1 MEVTLRRL
9 LIVLSCVLGL
19 LSLPAQA
26 FDSFRVSD
34 IRVEGLQR
42 ISPGT
47 VFNFLPV
54 QVGDQ
59 FTQYESERTI
69 RALFK
74 SGFFKNV
81 RLERDGDVLVVV
93 VTERPAIADIK
104 IQGNEDLET
113 EPLLD
118 SLKDIGLAK
127 GRVFDRSLLE
137 KVELELERQYYSR
150 GKYGV
155 KIQTTV
161 TPLERN
167 RVDILIDV
175 SEGAVAKIRQ
185 INIVGNKVFDDETLL
200 EKFNQ
205 STPNWLSFYTKD
217 DQYSKQELAADL
229 ETLRSF
235 YQDRGYIKFAINS
248 TQVSITPD
256 KKDIYI
262 TINISEGKQYKVRE
276 IRLSGELAVPPE
288 KLYPDFQINA
298 GDVFSRKRV
307 TDTVTR
313 ISKTLGNEGYAFANV
328 NTVPEIDE
336 KTREVDLTF
345 FVDPGKRVYV
355 RRINF
360 AGNSKTRDQV
370 LRQEMRQMEGGWF
383 SAEKVERS
391 RTRLQRLGFFETV
404 NVETPAVPGATDQV
418 DVNYS
423 VVEQPSGSISL
434 GVGFSQTSG
443 IILNGSISQDN
454 FLGTGR
460 SVSVS
465 LNNSSYN
472 SVYSFSYNNPYYSV
486 DGISRGFGA
495 YYRSTNANR
504 LNITS
509 YSTDTFGSNLTYG
522 FPINEFNSFQFSF
535 LADSLKLS
543 TSQLASQEV
552 LDFINRYG
560 NEFLSFG
567 LSTSFTHDTRDR
579 RIFPNEGGVRRVSA
593 ESKFPGSE
601 LEFYKLNLT
610 LQQFVPLTRLFV
622 FELKTDIG
630 YGDGFGNFSEMPFFE
645 NFYAGGVRSGSVR
658 GYEDYSLGPRDS
670 RNLPIGGN
678 FRTVGTAQLL
688 FPPPFLTE
696 SNAVRLSLFTDVGNV
711 FAGAGDWSA
720 NELRMSVG
728 LGAAWLSPVGPLTIS
743 IAQPFNDQSGDKL
756 QQFQFTLGAGF

>member
-1 MEVTLRRL
+1 MEVSLHRLRLAL
-9 LIVLSCVLGL
+9 LCVLGL
-19 LSLPAQA
+19 LSFTAQA
-26 FDSFRVSD
+26 FESFHVND

-54 QVGDQ
+54 QVGDT
-59 FTQYESERTI
+59 FSQYESERTI
-69 RALFK
+69 RTLFK
-74 SGFFKNV
+74 SGYFKNV

-127 GRVFDRSLLE
+127 GRVFDRSLLD

-155 KIQTTV
+155 KIETTV

-175 SEGAVAKIRQ
+175 SEGSVAKIRQ
-185 INIVGNKVFDDETLL
+185 INIVGNKVFEDETLL
-200 EKFNQ
+200 DQFNQ

-262 TINISEGKQYKVRE
+262 TINISEGEQYKVRE
-276 IRLSGELAVPPE
+276 VRLSGELAVAPE
-288 KLYPDFQINA
+288 KLYPDFQIDA

-313 ISKTLGNEGYAFANV
+313 ISNTLGNEGYAFANV
-328 NTVPEIDE
+328 NTVPDVDE

-355 RRINF
+355 RRINY

-391 RTRLQRLGFFETV
+391 RTRLQRLGFFEQV

-423 VVEQPSGSISL
+423 VTEQPSGSISV

-460 SVSVS
+460 SVSVAV
-465 LNNSSYN
+465 NNSSYS
-472 SVYSFSYNNPYYSV
+472 SVYSFSYNNPYYTV
-486 DGISRGFGA
+486 DGISRGYGA
-495 YYRSTNANR
+495 FYRSTNANR
-504 LNITS
+504 ANITY
-509 YSTDTFGSNLTYG
+509 YSTDTFGGNVTYG
-522 FPINEFNSFQFSF
+522 FPIDEFNSFQFSL
-535 LADSLKLS
+535 LADSLKLR
-543 TSQLASQEV
+543 TSQLSSQQV
-552 LDFINRYG
+552 FDFIDQYG
-560 NEFLSFG
+560 NEFQSLG
-567 LSTSFTHDTRDR
+567 LSASFAHDTRNR
-579 RIFPNEGGVRRVSA
+579 RIFPSDGGVRRVSA
-593 ESKFPGSE
+593 ETKVPGSK
-601 LEFYKLNLT
+601 LEFYKLSLS
-610 LQQFVPLTRLFV
+610 LQQFIPLTRLFV
-622 FELKTDIG
+622 FELKSDIG
-630 YGDGFGNFSEMPFFE
+630 YGDGFGKFSEMPFFE
-645 NFYAGGVRSGSVR
+645 NFFAGGVRSVR
-658 GYEDYSLGPRDS
+658 GYQDNSLGPRDS

-678 FRTVGTAQLL
+678 FRTIGTAQLL

-696 SNAVRLSLFTDVGNV
+696 SNAVRLSLFYDVGNV
-711 FAGAGDWSA
+711 FAGTNDWSA
-720 NELRMSVG
+720 NELRMSAG
-728 LGAAWLSPVGPLTIS
+728 IGATWLSPVGPLTVS
-743 IAQPFNDQSGDKL
+743 IAQPFNDQSQDKV

>member
-1 MEVTLRRL
+1 MQASLRSSL
-9 LIVLSCVLGL
+9 LALLCILGL
-19 LSLPAQA
+19 MPLPAAA
-26 FDSFRVSD
+26 FEAFRVSD

-47 VFNFLPV
+47 VFNYLPV

-59 FTQYESERTI
+59 FSQYESERTI
-69 RALFK
+69 RTLFK

-81 RLERDGDVLVVV
+81 SLERDGDVLVVV

-104 IQGNEDLET
+104 VQGNEDLET

-118 SLKDIGLAK
+118 SLKDIGLAR

-155 KIQTTV
+155 KIETTV

-175 SEGAVAKIRQ
+175 SEGSVAKIRQ

-200 EKFNQ
+200 DEFNQ

-229 ETLRSF
+229 EALRSF

-262 TINISEGKQYKVRE
+262 TINISEGEQYKVRE
-276 IRLSGELAVPPE
+276 VRLSGELVVPPE
-288 KLYPDFQINA
+288 KLYPDFQVNA

-313 ISKTLGNEGYAFANV
+313 ISDTLGNEGYAFANV
-328 NTVPEIDE
+328 NTVPDVNEE
-336 KTREVDLTF
+336 TREVDLTF

-355 RRINF
+355 RRISY
-360 AGNSKTRDQV
+360 AGNSKTRDEV

-391 RTRLQRLGFFETV
+391 RTRLQRLGFFESV

-418 DVNYS
+418 DVDYS

-434 GVGFSQTSG
+434 GVGYSQTSG

-460 SVSVS
+460 RVSVSV
-465 LNNSSYN
+465 NNSDVS
-472 SVYSFSYNNPYYSV
+472 SVYSFSYNNPYYTV

-495 YYRSTNANR
+495 FYRSTDANEA
-504 LNITS
+504 NVS
-509 YSTDTFGSNLTYG
+509 DYSTDTYGANISYG
-522 FPINEFNSFQFSF
+522 FPINEYNSFQFSL
-535 LADSLKLS
+535 LADHLKLEA
-543 TSQLASQEV
+543 SQFASQEI
-552 LDFINRYG
+552 LDFIDRYG
-560 NEFLSFG
+560 EEFTSLTASASF
-567 LSTSFTHDTRDR
+567 SHDTRDK
-579 RIFPNEGGVRRVSA
+579 RIFPTDGGLRRVSA
-593 ESKFPGSE
+593 EGKVPGSE
-601 LEFYKLNLT
+601 LEFYKVNLG

-622 FELKTDIG
+622 FEAEANIG
-630 YGDGFGNFSEMPFFE
+630 YGDGYGDFDEMPFFE
-645 NFYAGGVRSGSVR
+645 NFFAGGVRSVR
-658 GYEDYSLGPRDS
+658 GYEDNSLGPRDS
-670 RNLPIGGN
+670 LNDPIGGN
-678 FRTVGTAQLL
+678 FRTVGTLQLH

-696 SNAVRLSLFTDVGNV
+696 SNAVRLSLFYDVGNV
-711 FAGAGDWSA
+711 FAGASDWTA
-720 NELRMSVG
+720 DDLRMSVG
-728 LGAAWLSPVGPLTIS
+728 LGATWLSPVGPLTIS
-743 IAQPFNDQSGDKL
+743 IAQPFNDQSVDDI

>member
-1 MEVTLRRL
+1 LEVSLRRIL
-9 LIVLSCVLGL
+9 LVLMHVSAL
-19 LSLPAQA
+19 LSLPALA
-26 FDSFRVSD
+26 FEPFRVSD

-59 FTQYESERTI
+59 FTPYESERTI
-69 RALFK
+69 RALYK
-74 SGFFKNV
+74 SGYFKAV

-113 EPLLD
+113 DPLLD

-127 GRVFDRSLLE
+127 GQVFDRSLLD

-155 KIQTTV
+155 KIETTV

-167 RVDILIDV
+167 RVDILIDI
-175 SEGAVAKIRQ
+175 SEGSVAKIRQ
-185 INIVGNKVFDDETLL
+185 INIVGNTVFDDKTLL
-200 EKFNQ
+200 KQFSQ

-217 DQYSKQELAADL
+217 DQYSKQVLAADL
-229 ETLRSF
+229 ETLRSY
-235 YQDRGYIKFAINS
+235 YQDRGYIKFNIDS

-262 TINISEGKQYKVRE
+262 TINITEGQQYKVRE
-276 IRLSGELAVPPE
+276 VRLSGELVVQPE

-313 ISKTLGNEGYAFANV
+313 ISDTLGNEGYAFANV
-328 NTVPEIDE
+328 NTVPDIDE

-360 AGNSKTRDQV
+360 AGNSKTRDVV
-370 LRQEMRQMEGGWF
+370 LRQELRQMEAGWF

-391 RTRLQRLGFFETV
+391 RTRLQRLGFFEQV
-404 NVETPAVPGATDQV
+404 NVETPAVPGLTDQV

-423 VVEQPSGSISL
+423 VTEQPSGSISL
-434 GVGFSQTSG
+434 GVGYSQTSG
-443 IILNGSISQDN
+443 IILNGSISQEN

-460 SVSVS
+460 RVSAA
-465 LNNSSYN
+465 LNTSDVTT
-472 SVYSFSYNNPYYSV
+472 VYSFSYNNPYYTV

-495 YYRSTNANR
+495 FYRQTNFDSANIS
-504 LNITS
+504 N
-509 YSTDTFGSNLTYG
+509 YSTDTYGASVTYG
-522 FPINEFNSFQFSF
+522 FPISEVNSFQFTV
-535 LADSLKLS
+535 LADSLKLKIADFS
-543 TSQLASQEV
+543 SVEIQQFVDDYGDNFNSLTLSAS
-552 LDFINRYG
+552 FA
-560 NEFLSFG
+560 
-567 LSTSFTHDTRDR
+567 HDTLNR
-579 RIFPNEGGVRRVSA
+579 RIFPSEGGVRRISA
-593 ESKFPGSE
+593 ETKVPGSG
-601 LEFYKLNLT
+601 LEFYKVNLA
-610 LQQFVPLTRLFV
+610 LQQFVPLTKLFV
-622 FELKTDIG
+622 FEAKTDIG
-630 YGDGFGNFSEMPFFE
+630 YGDGYGQFSELPFFE
-645 NFYAGGVRSGSVR
+645 NFFAGGVRSVR
-658 GYEDYSLGPRDS
+658 GYEDNSLGPRDS
-670 RNLPIGGN
+670 QNDPLGGS
-678 FRTVGTAQLL
+678 FKTTATAQIL

-696 SNAVRLSLFTDVGNV
+696 SNAVRLSLFYDVGNV
-711 FAGAGDWSA
+711 FSGAGDWA
-720 NELRMSVG
+720 ATDLRMSVG
-728 LGAAWLSPVGPLTIS
+728 LGATWLSPVGPLAVS
-743 IAQPFNDQSGDKL
+743 IAQPFNDQSGDNL